1 MAKVTAG
8 NAVVTEAALKNKRRF
23 IKKEPRNILMSHRA
37 YLLFK
42 AMADKKDIGIGDFF
56 EILSQEI
63 ADERLPEE
71 ERQAAVRKA
80 QEIIE
85 ARTRE
90 IEELER
96 RLAENKPT

>member
-1 MAKVTAG
+1 MVKASVGTET
-8 NAVVTEAALKNKRRF
+8 VTEQTIKNKRRF

-42 AMADKKDIGIGDFF
+42 VMADNKDIGIGDFF

-63 ADERLPEE
+63 ADERLSEE
-71 ERQAAVRKA
+71 ERQATVRKA

-96 RLAENKPT
+96 KLAAAQQT

>member
-1 MAKVTAG
+1 MAKPAAG
-8 NAVVTEAALKNKRRF
+8 TEAVTEQTIKNKRRF

-42 AMADKKDIGIGDFF
+42 TMADKKDIGIGDFF
-56 EILSQEI
+56 EILSQEM
-63 ADERLPEE
+63 AEQQLAEE
-71 ERQAAVRKA
+71 ERQAAVRRA

-96 RLAENKPT
+96 RLAAQHA

>member
-1 MAKVTAG
+1 MAKASAG
-8 NAVVTEAALKNKRRF
+8 TEAVTETTIKNKRRF

-42 AMADKKDIGIGDFF
+42 AMADKEDIGIGDFF
-56 EILSQEI
+56 EILSKEI
-63 ADERLPEE
+63 AESRLAEE
-71 ERQAAVRKA
+71 EQQAAVRKA

-96 RLAENKPT
+96 KLAAAKPT

>member
-1 MAKVTAG
+1 MAKT
-8 NAVVTEAALKNKRRF
+8 TDEALSEQAIKNKRRY

-42 AMADKKDIGIGDFF
+42 AMADKRDVGIGDFF
-56 EILSQEI
+56 ELLSQET
-63 ADERLPEE
+63 AEQRLGEE
-71 ERQAAVRKA
+71 ERQAVLRQA
-80 QEIIE
+80 QEIID

-96 RLAENKPT
+96 KLAERHT

>member
-1 MAKVTAG
+1 MAKARAG
-8 NAVVTEAALKNKRRF
+8 NGAVTEATLKSKRRF

-71 ERQAAVRKA
+71 ERQAAVYKA

-96 RLAENKPT
+96 KLAATQPT

>member
-1 MAKVTAG
+1 MAKARAG
-8 NAVVTEAALKNKRRF
+8 TGAVTETTIKNKRRF

-42 AMADKKDIGIGDFF
+42 ALADSKDIGIGDFF

-90 IEELER
+90 LEVLER
-96 RLAENKPT
+96 KLAEQHA